1 MGMHTPMGMRTPGF
15 GTPHGTRSAGT
26 PHTPHSGSGSLNDL
40 GEARGTVLAVKLDRI
55 MDSVSGQTVMDP
67 KGYLTDL
74 NALSVQ
80 SDTDVSD
87 IKKART
93 LLKSVT
99 QSNPKHG
106 PGWIAAARLEEVAG
120 KIQQARG
127 LMAQGCQHCPTNEDV
142 WLETARLEKPTM
154 AKAVLTK
161 AIKQN
166 PHSVRLWLEDAG
178 REEGQKKLQV
188 LRKALEFIPNSVR
201 LWKEAISRE
210 EEDDARVMLSRAVEC
225 VPHSVE
231 MWLALAK
238 LSSYKDAQKV
248 LNEARK
254 HVPTASQIWVTAA
267 QLEETQGNDKMVD
280 LILSRA
286 LDSLS
291 ANGVTA
297 DRDAWIKHA
306 EEAEKNGYTK
316 TCNGIVKCSIRIG
329 LEDADAKLFKQ
340 TVIGDAEAS
349 LARGAV
355 ETARAIY
362 TAALGILKAKKGLWL
377 RLADLEMKH
386 GNAQS
391 LDDVLSRA
399 VSFCPNAEILW
410 LMAAK
415 QKWIHGD
422 VSAARQILA
431 EAFTHSKDSEAI
443 HLAAI
448 KLENEN
454 NEIQR
459 ARLLLA
465 RSRQQCDTAKVWMQ
479 SVQLEREQGNLEDAL
494 KLCTEAI
501 QKHGQSLAK
510 LYMIL
515 GQIYEEFTPPQ
526 LDEAAKAYEK
536 GIAQHTRSV
545 PLWLCAAECAK
556 RAGKLTKARAILE
569 KGRVQIPNTDL
580 LWLAGVNVET
590 AANNEKV
597 ATHLMSRALQ
607 ECPNSGPLWSRAIEL
622 EAKSAQSAKS
632 VDALKKCENDTYVI
646 VAVAKLFWK
655 DMKTAKARKWFNRA
669 VSLNPSLGDAWAAY
683 FAFELSQGS
692 VHQQRDLVLRFAE
705 AQPNQG
711 IEWNPIAKQTQCWR
725 LKWPQRLRL
734 FLEAKYPKS
743 LEKVDESV
751 DALLR
756 GEEEKQEETKDEDM
770 GDAEAIKEEADDVER
785 DFMSSRTFKGAKPG
799 FVFKT
804 GSKGTGYYRDVV
816 PVPKKEQG
824 VKRERDE

>member
-1 MGMHTPMGMRTPGF
+1 MRTPMGMQTPMGMRTPMGMN
-15 GTPHGTRSAGT
+15 TPMGMQT
-26 PHTPHSGSGSLNDL
+26 PGMGRGGASLNDL

-55 MDSVSGQTVMDP
+55 MDSVSGRTVMDP

-74 NALSVQ
+74 NALSVA

-120 KIQQARG
+120 KAQDARG
-127 LMAQGCQHCPTNEDV
+127 LIAQGCKHCPTNEDV
-142 WLETARLEKPTM
+142 WLEAARLEKGSS
-154 AKAVLTK
+154 AKAVLAK
-161 AIKQN
+161 AIKGN
-166 PHSVRLWLEDAG
+166 PHSVRLWLEAAS
-178 REEGQKKLQV
+178 REEGAKKLQV

-225 VPHSVE
+225 VPHSIE

-297 DRDAWIKHA
+297 DRDAWIKHG

-316 TCNGIVKCSIRIG
+316 TCNSIVKCSIRIG

-422 VSAARQILA
+422 VAAARGILA

-465 RSRQQCDTAKVWMQ
+465 RSRQQCDTGKVWMQ
-479 SVQLEREQGNLEDAL
+479 SVQLEREQGNLEDSL

-501 QKHGQSLAK
+501 QKHGQSLSK

-607 ECPNSGPLWSRAIEL
+607 ECPNSGPLWSCAIEL

-669 VSLNPSLGDAWAAY
+669 VSLNPSLGDA
-683 FAFELSQGS
+683 
-692 VHQQRDLVLRFAE
+692 
-705 AQPNQG
+705 
-711 IEWNPIAKQTQCWR
+711 
-725 LKWPQRLRL
+725 
-734 FLEAKYPKS
+734 
-743 LEKVDESV
+743 
-751 DALLR
+751 
-756 GEEEKQEETKDEDM
+756 
-770 GDAEAIKEEADDVER
+770 
-785 DFMSSRTFKGAKPG
+785 
-799 FVFKT
+799 
-804 GSKGTGYYRDVV
+804 
-816 PVPKKEQG
+816 
-824 VKRERDE
+824 

>member
-1 MGMHTPMGMRTPGF
+1 MRTPMGMNTPMGMQTPGM
-15 GTPHGTRSAGT
+15 GGRG
-26 PHTPHSGSGSLNDL
+26 GSMNDL

-166 PHSVRLWLEDAG
+166 PHSVRLWLEAAG

-225 VPHSVE
+225 VPHSIE

-254 HVPTASQIWVTAA
+254 HVPTAPQIWVTAA

-306 EEAEKNGYTK
+306 EDAEKNGYTK
-316 TCNGIVKCSIRIG
+316 TCNSIVKCSIRIG

-448 KLENEN
+448 KLENE
-454 NEIQR
+454 IQR
-459 ARLLLA
+459 ARLLLM
-465 RSRQQCDTAKVWMQ
+465 RSRMQCDTPKVWMQ
-479 SVQLEREQGNLEDAL
+479 SVQLEREQGEYETAI
-494 KLCTEAI
+494 KLCNEAI
-501 QKHGQSLAK
+501 QKHGGGHPK
-510 LYMIL
+510 LWMIL
-515 GQIYEEFTPPQ
+515 GQCYEEIQPPQ
-526 LDEAAKAYEK
+526 LDDAAKAFDK
-536 GIAQHTRSV
+536 GIQNNPRNVH
-545 PLWLCAAECAK
+545 LWICAAQCARK
-556 RAGKLTKARAILE
+556 AGKLTKARAVLE
-569 KGRVQIPNTDL
+569 KARVQLPSNEL
-580 LWLAGVNVET
+580 LWLSGVDVET
-590 AANNEKV
+590 AASNEKV

-607 ECPNSGPLWSRAIEL
+607 ECPNSGVLWSRAIEL
-622 EAKSAQSAKS
+622 EAKASQNAKS

-692 VHQQRDLVLRFAE
+692 VHEQRDLVLRFAE

-711 IEWNPIAKQTQCWR
+711 IEWNPIAKQTRCWR

-734 FLEAKYPKS
+734 FLEAKYSKS
-743 LEKVDESV
+743 LDKVDESV

-756 GEEEKQEETKDEDM
+756 GEEEKQEDVKDEDM

>member
-1 MGMHTPMGMRTPGF
+1 MTPMGLMTPGGMHTPMGLRTPMGGMNTPMGMRTPMGMNTPMGMRTPGI
-15 GTPHGTRSAGT
+15 GTPMTRG
-26 PHTPHSGSGSLNDL
+26 GSSMNDL

-120 KIQQARG
+120 KTQ
-127 LMAQGCQHCPTNEDV
+127 
-142 WLETARLEKPTM
+142 
-154 AKAVLTK
+154 
-161 AIKQN
+161 
-166 PHSVRLWLEDAG
+166 DAH
-178 REEGQKKLQV
+178 E
-188 LRKALEFIPNSVR
+188 
-201 LWKEAISRE
+201 
-210 EEDDARVMLSRAVEC
+210 
-225 VPHSVE
+225 
-231 MWLALAK
+231 
-238 LSSYKDAQKV
+238 V
-248 LNEARK
+248 LNEART

-267 QLEETQGNDKMVD
+267 QLEETQGNEKMVD

-306 EEAEKNGYTK
+306 EEAEKNGYIK
-316 TCNGIVKCSIRIG
+316 TCNGIIKATVRVG
-329 LEDADAKLFKQ
+329 LEDSDAKLFKQ
-340 TVIGDAEAS
+340 TIMSDAEAS

-355 ETARAIY
+355 ETARAVY
-362 TAALGILKAKKGLWL
+362 THALGILKAKKGLWL
-377 RLADLEMKH
+377 RLAELEMKH
-386 GNAQS
+386 GTPQS

-459 ARLLLA
+459 ARLLLM
-465 RSRQQCDTAKVWMQ
+465 RSRMQCDTPKIWMQ
-479 SVQLEREQGNLEDAL
+479 SVQLEREQGEYETAI
-494 KLCTEAI
+494 KLCNEAI
-501 QKHGQSLAK
+501 LKHGGSHPK
-510 LYMIL
+510 LWMIL
-515 GQIYEEFTPPQ
+515 GQSYEEIQPPQ
-526 LDEAAKAYEK
+526 LDDAAKAFDK
-536 GIAQHTRSV
+536 GIQNNPRNV
-545 PLWLCAAECAK
+545 YLWLCASQCARK
-556 RAGKLTKARAILE
+556 AGKLTKARAILE
-569 KGRVQIPNTDL
+569 KARVQLPSNEF
-580 LWLAGVNVET
+580 LWLGGVDVET
-590 AANNEKV
+590 AASNEKV

-607 ECPNSGPLWSRAIEL
+607 ECPNSGVLWSRAIEL
-622 EAKSAQSAKS
+622 EPKASQNAKS

-669 VSLNPSLGDAWAAY
+669 VSLNHSLGDAWGAY
-683 FAFELSQGS
+683 LAFELACGS
-692 VHQQRDLVLRFAE
+692 VHEQRDLIQRFAE
-705 AQPNQG
+705 TQPNQG
-711 IEWNPIAKQTQCWR
+711 ITWNPVAKQTKCWR
-725 LKWPQRLRL
+725 MKWPQKMLTY
-734 FLEAKYPKS
+734 LEIHYSSS
-743 LEKVDESV
+743 LEKIDEGII
-751 DALLR
+751 ALLS
-756 GEEEKQEETKDEDM
+756 GEEEKEEPE
-770 GDAEAIKEEADDVER
+770 
-785 DFMSSRTFKGAKPG
+785 
-799 FVFKT
+799 
-804 GSKGTGYYRDVV
+804 
-816 PVPKKEQG
+816 
-824 VKRERDE
+824 

>member
-280 LILSRA
+280 LILTRA
-286 LDSLS
+286 IDSLA
-291 ANGVTA
+291 ANGVTP
-297 DRDAWIKHA
+297 DRDMWLKQA
-306 EEAEKNGYTK
+306 EEAEKTGFIK
-316 TCNGIVKCSIRIG
+316 ACQGIIKVTIKVG
-329 LEDADAKLFKQ
+329 VDEADAKLFKQ
-340 TVIGDAEAS
+340 TVIG
-349 LARGAV
+349 
-355 ETARAIY
+355 
-362 TAALGILKAKKGLWL
+362 
-377 RLADLEMKH
+377 
-386 GNAQS
+386 
-391 LDDVLSRA
+391 
-399 VSFCPNAEILW
+399 
-410 LMAAK
+410 
-415 QKWIHGD
+415 
-422 VSAARQILA
+422 
-431 EAFTHSKDSEAI
+431 
-443 HLAAI
+443 
-448 KLENEN
+448 
-454 NEIQR
+454 
-459 ARLLLA
+459 
-465 RSRQQCDTAKVWMQ
+465 
-479 SVQLEREQGNLEDAL
+479 
-494 KLCTEAI
+494 
-501 QKHGQSLAK
+501 
-510 LYMIL
+510 
-515 GQIYEEFTPPQ
+515 
-526 LDEAAKAYEK
+526 
-536 GIAQHTRSV
+536 
-545 PLWLCAAECAK
+545 
-556 RAGKLTKARAILE
+556 
-569 KGRVQIPNTDL
+569 
-580 LWLAGVNVET
+580 
-590 AANNEKV
+590 
-597 ATHLMSRALQ
+597 
-607 ECPNSGPLWSRAIEL
+607 
-622 EAKSAQSAKS
+622 
-632 VDALKKCENDTYVI
+632 
-646 VAVAKLFWK
+646 
-655 DMKTAKARKWFNRA
+655 
-669 VSLNPSLGDAWAAY
+669 
-683 FAFELSQGS
+683 
-692 VHQQRDLVLRFAE
+692 
-705 AQPNQG
+705 
-711 IEWNPIAKQTQCWR
+711 
-725 LKWPQRLRL
+725 
-734 FLEAKYPKS
+734 
-743 LEKVDESV
+743 
-751 DALLR
+751 
-756 GEEEKQEETKDEDM
+756 
-770 GDAEAIKEEADDVER
+770 
-785 DFMSSRTFKGAKPG
+785 
-799 FVFKT
+799 
-804 GSKGTGYYRDVV
+804 
-816 PVPKKEQG
+816 
-824 VKRERDE
+824 

>member
-1 MGMHTPMGMRTPGF
+1 
-15 GTPHGTRSAGT
+15 
-26 PHTPHSGSGSLNDL
+26 
-40 GEARGTVLAVKLDRI
+40 
-55 MDSVSGQTVMDP
+55 
-67 KGYLTDL
+67 
-74 NALSVQ
+74 
-80 SDTDVSD
+80 
-87 IKKART
+87 
-93 LLKSVT
+93 
-99 QSNPKHG
+99 
-106 PGWIAAARLEEVAG
+106 
-120 KIQQARG
+120 
-127 LMAQGCQHCPTNEDV
+127 
-142 WLETARLEKPTM
+142 M

-166 PHSVRLWLEDAG
+166 PHSVRLWLEAAG
-178 REEGQKKLQV
+178 REEHAKKLQV

-210 EEDDARVMLSRAVEC
+210 EEDDARIMLSRAVEC

-254 HVPTASQIWVTAA
+254 HVPTAPQIWVTAA

-297 DRDAWIKHA
+297 DRDAWIKHG

-316 TCNGIVKCSIRIG
+316 TCNSIVKCSIRIG

-459 ARLLLA
+459 ARLLLM
-465 RSRQQCDTAKVWMQ
+465 RSRMQCDTPKIWMQ
-479 SVQLEREQGNLEDAL
+479 SVQLEREQGEYETAI
-494 KLCTEAI
+494 KLSNEAI
-501 QKHGQSLAK
+501 QKHGGSHPK
-510 LYMIL
+510 LWMIL
-515 GQIYEEFTPPQ
+515 GQCYEEIQPPQ
-526 LDEAAKAYEK
+526 LDDAAKAFDK
-536 GIAQHTRSV
+536 GIQNNPRNV
-545 PLWLCAAECAK
+545 FLWLCAAECARK
-556 RAGKLTKARAILE
+556 AGKLTKARAILE
-569 KGRVQIPNTDL
+569 KARVQLPNNEF
-580 LWLAGVNVET
+580 LWLGGVDVET
-590 AANNEKV
+590 AASNEKV

-607 ECPNSGPLWSRAIEL
+607 ECPNAGVLWSRAIEL
-622 EAKSAQSAKS
+622 EPKASQNAKS

-669 VSLNPSLGDAWAAY
+669 VSLNAALGDAWGAY
-683 FAFELSQGS
+683 LAFELACGS
-692 VHQQRDLVLRFAE
+692 VHEQRDLIQRFAE
-705 AQPNQG
+705 TQPNQG
-711 IEWNPIAKQTQCWR
+711 ITWNPVAKQTKCWR
-725 LKWPQRLRL
+725 MKWPQKMLT
-734 FLEAKYPKS
+734 FLEIHYPKS
-743 LEKVDESV
+743 LDKIDEGIM
-751 DALLR
+751 ALLS
-756 GEEEKQEETKDEDM
+756 GEEEKMEEPEEKDEDM
-770 GDAEAIKEEADDVER
+770 KQEDEADDVER
-785 DFMSSRTFKGAKPG
+785 DFIAAKTFGGPKSG
-799 FVFKT
+799 FVFKS
-804 GSKGTGYYRDVV
+804 GPRGVGYYRDATA
-816 PVPKKEQG
+816 KKEI
-824 VKRERDE
+824 VKKEKKEEP